1 LQGED
6 LSFQR
11 FASAKSASPFGHPPV
26 LPTLAADM
34 IATTRDLPSSGSA
47 RSRCSYVRDTTGL
60 PRKPAWYTANVAAL
74 CLRAGVSAPAVP
86 NRDRAGTVGPGHP
99 RCTDPNTFQPG
110 AACGDAA

>member
-47 RSRCSYVRDTTGL
+47 RSRCSYMRDTTGL

-74 CLRAGVSAPAVP
+74 CVPAGVTAPGVP
-86 NRDRAGTVGPGHP
+86 TETAPGLADRAILAALGP
-99 RCTDPNTFQPG
+99 NFQPG
-110 AACGDAA
+110 PACGDAA